1 MFDIFLQIDTWIA
14 LLTLTFLEIVLGI
27 DNIIFI
33 SITAGRLPENQIRKA
48 TNIGLALAMV
58 FRILLLIGVSHII
71 AMKAPLFNIEFSWFK
86 AAVSGQSLILLGGG
100 IFLLYKSTH
109 EIHQKVE
116 GIEKKKAD
124 KSKLRS
130 SLSGVILQIVIIDI
144 VFSFDSVLTAV
155 GMTNGLESA
164 LTIMIIA
171 VIVSILIMMIFA
183 VSVGNFVNKH
193 PTIQMLA
200 LSFLILIGFMLITE
214 SAHLSDAVIFNQ
226 PVGAIPKGYLY
237 FAIAFS
243 LGVEALNMK
252 VRKGRKKV

>member
-1 MFDIFLQIDTWIA
+1 MEIFLQADTWVA

-33 SITAGRLPENQIRKA
+33 SIAASKLPKNEIKKA
-48 TNIGLALAMV
+48 TNIGLLLAML
-58 FRILLLIGVSHII
+58 FRIMLLVGVSYLI
-71 AMKAPLFNIEFSWFK
+71 AMKDPIFSVDLSWLK
-86 AAVSGQSLILLGGG
+86 AGISVQSLILFAGGV
-100 IFLLYKSTH
+100 FLLYKSTH

-116 GIEKKKAD
+116 GIEHEGSISKKQN
-124 KSKLRS
+124 S
-130 SLSGVILQIVIIDI
+130 SLFGVVFQIVLIDI

-155 GMTNGLESA
+155 GMTSGIEGA
-164 LTIMIIA
+164 LIIMVTA
-171 VIVSILIMMIFA
+171 VIISIIIMMIFA
-183 VSVGNFVNKH
+183 VPVGNFVNKH

-214 SAHLSDAVIFNQ
+214 SAHLSNAVVFGQ
-226 PVGAIPKGYLY
+226 HVGAIPKGYLY

-252 VRKGRKKV
+252 VRKKS